1 MAVAEGFVAPAHRRL
16 VTPGRSLQELLDKFA
31 AWQPPPGRWEPAP

>member
-16 VTPGRSLQELLDKFA
+16 VTRGDSLDALLA
-31 AWQPPPGRWEPAP
+31 AFEAWRPPPGRWG